1 MMVQTE
7 ASWRARFN
15 LLLAMTAVA
24 LLSSIAAL
32 VVAVLR

>member
-7 ASWRARFN
+7 ASWCARFN